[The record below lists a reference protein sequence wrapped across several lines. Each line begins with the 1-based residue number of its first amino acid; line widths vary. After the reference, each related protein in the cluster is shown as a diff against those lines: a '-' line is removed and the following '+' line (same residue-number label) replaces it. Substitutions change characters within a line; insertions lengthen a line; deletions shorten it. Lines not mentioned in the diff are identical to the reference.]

1 MCMYVDQA
9 HTVDSVD
16 HHLAKIFI
24 YYYFEIMCMVCF

>member
-24 YYYFEIMCMVCF
+24 YYFEIMCMVCF